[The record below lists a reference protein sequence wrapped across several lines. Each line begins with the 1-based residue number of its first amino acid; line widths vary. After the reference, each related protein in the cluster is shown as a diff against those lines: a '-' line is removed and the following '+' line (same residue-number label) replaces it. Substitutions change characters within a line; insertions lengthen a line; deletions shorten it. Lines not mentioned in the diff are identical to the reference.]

1 MEFTE
6 SDQMNMDSELQFHQ
20 EYQQWRQ
27 EQEEQDEALDAYLVA
42 LCSYYG
48 NRHEEG

>member
-1 MEFTE
+1 
-6 SDQMNMDSELQFHQ
+6 MNNDEDGGLQFHQ

-48 NRHEEG
+48 NQRCG